1 MKPQVFEKQH
11 LAASPETGS
20 CNSGAW
26 LHYSVNSGAILHCTV

>member
-1 MKPQVFEKQH
+1 MKLQVFEKQH

-26 LHYSVNSGAILHCTV
+26 LLLLDIFRM